1 MFIFVTLYIE
11 LTFYISSLPL
21 PVIVGNNQTKL
32 LPPEFINCK
41 FEKHFK
47 MFKIL
52 SRKHNKNYMRTVD
65 NTIKQVM

>member
-1 MFIFVTLYIE
+1 MYIFVTLYIE

-41 FEKHFK
+41 FEK
-47 MFKIL
+47 KIL
-52 SRKHNKNYMRTVD
+52 KCLKFCPENIIKITWEQLITQFNK
-65 NTIKQVM
+65 